1 MNNDPEEKLRALF
14 AAARADERDTSRAE
28 FGFETRLAARLR
40 EESGGSLF
48 AWAWKLCPFF
58 AAVALAAAWWGHVN
72 LRAEAATQIVAEA
85 TQENAEQVL
94 LAYMTGEGR

>member
-1 MNNDPEEKLRALF
+1 MNDNPEEKLHALF

-40 EESGGSLF
+40 EEGGGSLF

-58 AAVALAAAWWGHVN
+58 AALALAATWWGHVN
-72 LRAEAATQIVAEA
+72 LRAEAATEVLTEA
-85 TQENAEQVL
+85 TQPNEEQVL
-94 LAYMTGEGR
+94 LTYMTGESR